1 MKSQMQRIRR
11 LCSKDTDYIEAIE
24 LLKKRCISSGY
35 KNADVEIVFNN
46 YQSLSRNLYD
56 DRSIDTDDYHQVR
69 LVVLSG
75 TVYQSDIELFAK
87 RMNRELSSSKIKV
100 SIVKTTGPSPVNNV
114 LTQEILKFRLLRTIG
129 VEGNTLFQRESISGT
144 IESRG

>member
-1 MKSQMQRIRR
+1 M
-11 LCSKDTDYIEAIE
+11 
-24 LLKKRCISSGY
+24 
-35 KNADVEIVFNN
+35 EIVFNN

-114 LTQEILKFRLLRTIG
+114 LT
-129 VEGNTLFQRESISGT
+129 
-144 IESRG
+144 